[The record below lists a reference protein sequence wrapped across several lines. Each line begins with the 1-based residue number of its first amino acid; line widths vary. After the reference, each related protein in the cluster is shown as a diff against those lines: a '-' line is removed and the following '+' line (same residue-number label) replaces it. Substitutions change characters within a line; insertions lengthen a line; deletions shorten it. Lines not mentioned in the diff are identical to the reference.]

1 MAEVTEDLAAISKGT
16 ESGAKI
22 RSAEKTQNMSD
33 LKMPLQALET
43 VLVPQLIEE
52 QAASR
57 PEAPALIAGVTVLTY
72 AQLNRRA
79 NQLAHHL
86 QALGVGP
93 EKLVAICV
101 ERSPEMVIAA
111 LAVLKAG
118 GAYLPLDPSAPSDRR
133 ESTLRDANVSVL
145 VTNSG
150 LRRVASALVSD
161 SGKTVNLDL
170 DAAAIAN
177 CAVDAPSVSVTP
189 ENLAYVI
196 YTSGSTGQPKGVEV
210 THGNLRNLLNW
221 HLRAFQVT
229 AADRAAHQASLGF
242 DAAVW
247 EVWPYL
253 AAGASVHFPS
263 AAVRSNPAALRD
275 WLIAANISI
284 TFLATPLAESLL
296 LLDWPRKVDLR
307 ILLTGADTL
316 HRRPSARLPFVLV
329 NNYGP
334 TECTV
339 VATSGV
345 VATTEASERRPSI
358 GRAIDHTEI
367 YILDEQRTP
376 VAAGIAGELYIG
388 GASVARGYRG
398 RAELTAQKFLPNP
411 FGSGRLYRTGDLVR
425 ELPDGELEFLGRI
438 DEQIK
443 IRGYRVE
450 PGEIVSA
457 LDASPDVDAS
467 AVTAVEDGPGERRL
481 VAYVVL
487 ADGAEVSGS
496 ALQELLRKQLPDY
509 MIPATFVRIES
520 LPVTSNGK
528 VDWAALPQPRNGN
541 VLTDESYLA
550 PRTLVEER
558 LAGIIAPLL
567 HVERVG
573 VHDNFFFRGGH
584 SLLGTQLITK
594 IGETFGVE
602 LSLLNL
608 FEHPTLAEMS
618 EEIEHLIF
626 SKIEAAKTEGAKAQ
640 GKTDLVPAGSR
651 REDVA

>member
-1 MAEVTEDLAAISKGT
+1 
-16 ESGAKI
+16 
-22 RSAEKTQNMSD
+22 MSD
-33 LKMPLQALET
+33 SNMPLQVMGTA
-43 VLVPQLIEE
+43 LVPQMVGE
-52 QAASR
+52 QAATR
-57 PEAPALIAGVTVLTY
+57 PQAPALVAGSKTLTY
-72 AQLNRRA
+72 AELDCRA
-79 NQLAHHL
+79 NQLAHYL
-86 QALGVGP
+86 RGLGVGP

-118 GAYLPLDPSAPSDRR
+118 GAYLPLDPGAPAERL
-133 ESTLRDANVSVL
+133 EVTLRDANVSVL
-145 VTNSG
+145 ATNTISG
-150 LRRVASALVSD
+150 SAMLEGVLP
-161 SGKTVNLDL
+161 SGSVHLDL
-170 DAAAIAN
+170 EKDAAEIAR
-177 CAVDAPSVSVTP
+177 CPVDAPVVSVAP

-221 HLRAFQVT
+221 HLRAFEVM
-229 AADRAAHQASLGF
+229 AADRASHQASLGF

-253 AAGASVHFPS
+253 AAGASVYFPEDS
-263 AAVRSNPAALRD
+263 IRTNPTALRD
-275 WLIAANISI
+275 WLIGQKITI
-284 TFLATPLAESLL
+284 TFLATPLAESMM
-296 LLDWPRKVDLR
+296 LLDWPREVDLR

-345 VATTEASERRPSI
+345 VAPAESSSRTPSI
-358 GRAIDHTEI
+358 GRAIDNTEVLV
-367 YILDEQRTP
+367 LDERKKP
-376 VAAGIAGELYIG
+376 VSVGNSGELYVG
-388 GASVARGYRG
+388 GASVARGYRNLP
-398 RAELTAQKFLPNP
+398 ELTAQKFVMNP
-411 FGSGRLYRTGDLVR
+411 LRAESGERLYRTGDLVR
-425 ELPDGELEFLGRI
+425 ELPGGDLEFLGRI

-443 IRGYRVE
+443 IRGYRIE
-450 PGEIVSA
+450 PSEIVSA
-457 LDASPDVDAS
+457 LDTSPDVDAS
-467 AVTAVEDGPGERRL
+467 AVMAVEDGPGDKRL
-481 VAYVVL
+481 VAYVAL
-487 ADGAEVSGS
+487 AAGAKTTAGE
-496 ALQELLRKQLPDY
+496 LQALLRKQLPDY
-509 MIPATFVRIES
+509 MIPATFVRIDS
-520 LPVTSNGK
+520 LPITSNGK
-528 VDWAALPQPRNGN
+528 VDWSALPLPLNGN
-541 VLTDESYLA
+541 VLVDESYVA
-550 PRTLVEER
+550 PRNIVEEK
-558 LAGIIAPLL
+558 LAAIIAPLL

-584 SLLGTQLITK
+584 SLLGTQLLTK

-626 SKIEAAKTEGAKAQ
+626 SKIEAAKIEAT
-640 GKTDLVPAGSR
+640 KTHSDLAPAGIR